1 MERKKHLKKIIDRYA
16 ITVATTFL
24 EAAKKAKSEED
35 LRQYCNSILNRFVS
49 EAGLNIEARNEAP
62 TPDGGR
68 IDTRYGDVL
77 IEYKDPNSPTQKIT
91 SSLDAPGTKAVVQQL
106 KS

>member
-49 EAGLNIEARNEAP
+49 E
-62 TPDGGR
+62 GGPL
-68 IDTRYGDVL
+68 ID
-77 IEYKDPNSPTQKIT
+77 ESFKIWT
-91 SSLDAPGTKAVVQQL
+91 GS
-106 KS
+106 